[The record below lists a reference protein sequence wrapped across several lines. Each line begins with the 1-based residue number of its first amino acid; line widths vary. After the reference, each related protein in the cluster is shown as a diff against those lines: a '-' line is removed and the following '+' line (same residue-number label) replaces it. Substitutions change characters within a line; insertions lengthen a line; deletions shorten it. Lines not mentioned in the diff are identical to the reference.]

1 MIKGVLFDMDG
12 LMFDTERLSLEAW
25 RFAGRQLGFAP
36 RDEFLL
42 ALRGSMGDEAR
53 AKLQREF
60 GPGLITTGPGRC
72 GWPMRTAGSNSTAC
86 R

>member
-1 MIKGVLFDMDG
+1 MVKGVLFDMDG

-53 AKLQREF
+53 TKLQREF
-60 GPGLITTGPGRC
+60 GPGRC